1 MKNVIAVVKKDE
13 KNKELLAIENID
25 KIAMMKMVKISS
37 AINFGSKHNWAIS
50 NADMNAIED
59 L

>member
-1 MKNVIAVVKKDE
+1 MKNVIAMVEKDA

-25 KIAMMKMVKISS
+25 KTAMMNMAKVSN
-37 AINFGSKHNWAIS
+37 AIDFGSKHSSGIS
-50 NADMNAIED
+50 NADINAVED